1 MNPFTPPLTFA
12 GLWFY
17 FGTRGGRAF
26 RALGCTFAVLVLVL
40 AILDAKPYTLALAYP
55 MLFAGGAVI
64 VERLGGRAGRI
75 LKPVYVA
82 VLLISGLL
90 LAPLAMPILPPAAFG
105 ATYGSLSGTTNAA
118 AAQSEQGVFPQPLGD
133 RFGWNGMVKTVGK
146 IYDELPAGERSRAC
160 IFTCNYD
167 EASALDFLGGRRG
180 LPPAISG
187 HNTYYLWGPGGCTG
201 EVLITVGLSREEVEV
216 GYASVRRAATIACRY
231 CMPEEDGALCTWPP
245 GPKSRS
251 KGCGPEPGTTSE
263 SGPV

>member
-187 HNTYYLWGPGGCTG
+187 HNTYYLWGPGGVHAG
-201 EVLITVGLSREEVEV
+201 
-216 GYASVRRAATIACRY
+216 
-231 CMPEEDGALCTWPP
+231 
-245 GPKSRS
+245 GPDHGRTL
-251 KGCGPEPGTTSE
+251 P
-263 SGPV
+263 